1 MYPKGVDFQSLELN
15 VIDQREPRKREL
27 NPRFIHFE
35 ARPLPKAWHRAL
47 PKAKVIDLLLACRES
62 GLVAP
67 RHVSKAAYTFFF
79 LIFIYLTT
87 LGLRCA
93 CRIFDIRCGMW
104 DAF

>member
-47 PKAKVIDLLLACRES
+47 PLGWEDPLVKEMATYS
-62 GLVAP
+62 G
-67 RHVSKAAYTFFF
+67 
-79 LIFIYLTT
+79 ILTWRIPWAEEPG
-87 LGLRCA
+87 GLQS
-93 CRIFDIRCGMW
+93 
-104 DAF
+104 